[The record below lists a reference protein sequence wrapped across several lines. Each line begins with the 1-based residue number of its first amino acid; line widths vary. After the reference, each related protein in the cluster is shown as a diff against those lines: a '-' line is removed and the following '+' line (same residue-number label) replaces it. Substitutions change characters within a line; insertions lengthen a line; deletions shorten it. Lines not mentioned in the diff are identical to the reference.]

1 MYDTVIIHAQ
11 IVDETSIYPGCI
23 YIKDGKF
30 AAITAQHVH
39 EAKETIDACGR
50 YVFPGLIDTHSHLGD
65 PGYGEVESAECAT
78 TAAAVGGFT
87 TCIDMPNNVPTILN
101 AERFYKKKERLKQEC
116 MVDYA
121 LYGALVK
128 DNQKDLRALHDAG
141 AIAFKSFLHCGGGDF
156 TYPTMYE
163 AKLALDEIKKFQG
176 LAAFHCEETSINDG
190 LLEKMKLDKADS
202 RQAFLD
208 SRPVYSEVMASKNMI
223 ELARA
228 TGCRL
233 QICHVSHPE
242 VAKAIAQARRAG
254 VDVTGETCVHYLVF
268 TEKDL
273 LEKGCLFK
281 CAPPLRSQEASDELW
296 NYVEDGTLT
305 SVASDHSAGLPDQ
318 RDDTLHPIYE
328 LGNGISGI
336 QTVLQAFFYK
346 AVHIRKNSPS
356 LITKC
361 MSADPARRFGLYGQK
376 GAIKPGFDAD
386 LVILDPDRD
395 WEVTAE
401 SLYYLQKIS
410 AFVGMKGKGLPVL
423 TMLRGK
429 VIAQNYKAC
438 CEHGYA
444 KFLTACNHSR
454 ADN

>member
-1 MYDTVIIHAQ
+1 MMYDIAVIHAQ
-11 IVDETSIYPGCI
+11 IVGETSIYSGNI
-23 YIKDGKF
+23 YIKDGLF
-30 AAITAQHVH
+30 AAITDATQPLY
-39 EAKETIDACGR
+39 EAKAIIDAHSN
-50 YVFPGLIDTHSHLGD
+50 YVFPGLVDTHAHLGD

-78 TAAAVGGFT
+78 AAAAVGGFT

-101 AERFYKKKERLKQEC
+101 SERFYKKTERLEREC

-128 DNQKDLRALHDAG
+128 DNQKELKGLHDAG

-163 AKLALDEIKKFQG
+163 AKLALEEIKKFNG

-190 LLEKMKLDKADS
+190 LLEKMKLEKLCT

-233 QICHVSHPE
+233 QICHVSHPA
-242 VAKAIAQARRAG
+242 VAKAISEARKEG

-268 TEKDL
+268 TENDL

-281 CAPPLRSQEASDELW
+281 CAPPLRSQKASDELW
-296 NYVEDGTLT
+296 SYVEDGTLT
-305 SVASDHSAGLPDQ
+305 SVASDHSAGLPEQ
-318 RDDTLHPIYE
+318 RDDSLHPIYE

-336 QTVLQAFFYK
+336 QTVLQSFYNK

-356 LITKC
+356 LITRC
-361 MSADPARRFGLYGQK
+361 MSAEPARRFGLYGIK

-386 LVILDPDRD
+386 LVILDPDKT

-410 AFVGMKGKGLPVL
+410 AFVGTKGRGLPVL

-429 VIAQNYKAC
+429 VIAKDYKPC
-438 CEHGYA
+438 CQQGYA
-444 KFLTACNHSR
+444 RFLR
-454 ADN
+454 ALP

>member
-1 MYDTVIIHAQ
+1 MFDVAIINAR
-11 IVDETSIYPGCI
+11 IVDEDSIFSGNI
-23 YIKDGKF
+23 YIKDEKF
-30 AAITAQHVH
+30 AAITTQSTIYN
-39 EAKETIDACGR
+39 AKETIDAKGN
-50 YVFPGLIDTHSHLGD
+50 YVFPGLVDTHSHLGD
-65 PGYGEVESAECAT
+65 PGYGEVESSECAT

-101 AERFYKKKERLKQEC
+101 AERFYKKLERMKNEC

-128 DNQKDLRALHDAG
+128 DNQSELKGLHNAG

-163 AKLALDEIKKFQG
+163 AKLALDEIKKFNG

-190 LLEKMKLDKADS
+190 LLERMKKDKLNT

-208 SRPVYSEVMASKNMI
+208 SRPVYSEVMATQNMI

-233 QICHVSHPE
+233 QICHVSHPD
-242 VAKAIAQARRAG
+242 VAEAIFKARQEG
-254 VDVTGETCVHYLVF
+254 VDVSGETCVHYLVF

-281 CAPPLRSQEASDELW
+281 CAPPLRSQAASDKLW
-296 NYVEDGTLT
+296 EYVENGTLT

-318 RDDTLHPIYE
+318 RDDSLHPIYE

-336 QTVLQAFFYK
+336 QTVLQSFFYK
-346 AVHIRKNSPS
+346 AVHIRNNSPS
-356 LITKC
+356 LITRC
-361 MSADPARRFGLYGQK
+361 MSANPAKRFGLYGQK

-386 LVILDPDRD
+386 LVILDPDME
-395 WEVTAE
+395 WTVTAE

-410 AFVGMKGKGLPVL
+410 AFVGTKGKGLPVL

-429 VIAQNYKAC
+429 VVARDYKPC
-438 CEHGYA
+438 CEHNYA
-444 KFLTACNHSR
+444 KFLRSHV
-454 ADN
+454 

>member
-1 MYDTVIIHAQ
+1 MYDVAVLHAQ
-11 IVDETSIYPGCI
+11 IVDETCIYSGNI
-23 YIKDGKF
+23 YIKDGIF
-30 AAITAQHVH
+30 AAITDTEQPVF
-39 EAKETIDACGR
+39 EAKEIIDAHNN
-50 YVFPGLIDTHSHLGD
+50 YVFPGLVDTHSHLGD
-65 PGYGEVESAECAT
+65 PGYGEVESSECAT

-101 AERFYKKKERLKQEC
+101 SERFYKKVERLEQEC

-128 DNQKDLRALHDAG
+128 DNQKELKGLHNAG

-163 AKLALDEIKKFQG
+163 AKMALEEIKKFDG

-190 LLEKMKLDKADS
+190 LLEKMKREKLDS

-242 VAKAIAQARRAG
+242 VAKAIAEARAEG
-254 VDVTGETCVHYLVF
+254 VDITGETCVHYLVF

-281 CAPPLRSQEASDELW
+281 CAPPLRSQKASDELW
-296 NYVEDGTLT
+296 RYVEDGTLT
-305 SVASDHSAGLPDQ
+305 SVASDHSAGLPEQ
-318 RDDTLHPIYE
+318 RDDSLHPIYE

-336 QTVLQAFFYK
+336 QTVLQSFFNK

-356 LITKC
+356 LITRC
-361 MSADPARRFGLYGQK
+361 MSAEPARRFGLYGIK
-376 GAIKPGFDAD
+376 GAVKPGFDAD
-386 LVILDPDRD
+386 LVILDPDRA

-401 SLYYLQKIS
+401 SLCYLQKIS
-410 AFVGMKGKGLPVL
+410 AFVGTRGKGLPIL

-429 VIAQNYKAC
+429 VIAKDYKPC
-438 CEHGYA
+438 CRQGYA
-444 KFLTACNHSR
+444 RFLRSR
-454 ADN
+454 S

>member
-1 MYDTVIIHAQ
+1 MMYDIAVIHAQ
-11 IVDETSIYPGCI
+11 IVGETSIYSGNI
-23 YIKDGKF
+23 YIKDGLF
-30 AAITAQHVH
+30 AAITDETQPLY
-39 EAKETIDACGR
+39 EAKEIIDAHSN
-50 YVFPGLIDTHSHLGD
+50 YVFPGLVDTHSHLGD

-78 TAAAVGGFT
+78 AAAAVGGFT

-101 AERFYKKKERLKQEC
+101 SERFYKKTERLEREC

-128 DNQKDLRALHDAG
+128 DNQKELKGLHDAG

-163 AKLALDEIKKFQG
+163 AKLALEEIKKFNG

-190 LLEKMKLDKADS
+190 LLEKMKLEKLCT

-233 QICHVSHPE
+233 QICHVSHPA
-242 VAKAIAQARRAG
+242 VAKAISEARKEG

-268 TEKDL
+268 TENDL

-281 CAPPLRSQEASDELW
+281 CAPPLRSQKASDELW
-296 NYVEDGTLT
+296 SYVEDGTLT
-305 SVASDHSAGLPDQ
+305 SVASDHSAGLPEQ
-318 RDDTLHPIYE
+318 RDDSLHPIYE

-336 QTVLQAFFYK
+336 QTVLQSFYNK

-356 LITKC
+356 LITRC
-361 MSADPARRFGLYGQK
+361 MSAEPARRFGLYGIK

-386 LVILDPDRD
+386 LVILDPDKT
-395 WEVTAE
+395 WEVTAK

-410 AFVGMKGKGLPVL
+410 AFVGTKGRGLPVL

-429 VIAQNYKAC
+429 VIAKDYKPC
-438 CEHGYA
+438 CQQGYA
-444 KFLTACNHSR
+444 RFLR
-454 ADN
+454 ALP